1 MKKETNINRAIEVLK
16 MYPTEREYADTHNGE
31 TEYYKSCKDLLKKD
45 YIDSYYHNKEGYM
58 AIMKILLFVA
68 IVFCL
73 AFVGLILM
81 F

>member
-1 MKKETNINRAIEVLK
+1 
-16 MYPTEREYADTHNGE
+16 
-31 TEYYKSCKDLLKKD
+31 LKKD